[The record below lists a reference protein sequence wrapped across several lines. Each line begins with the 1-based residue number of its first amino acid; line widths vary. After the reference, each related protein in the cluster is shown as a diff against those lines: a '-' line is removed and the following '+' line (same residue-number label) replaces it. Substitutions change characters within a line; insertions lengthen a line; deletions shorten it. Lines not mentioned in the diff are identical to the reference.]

1 MKPADGRAQ
10 RTRLVGKVLAAVAV
24 LVAGIVIAVT
34 VADIS
39 GRPDASPTPPAEP
52 DSGVIFTAAGEPLT
66 DGGTVPSAGFSPI
79 TVQAAGASITE
90 VRCVVDG
97 VYLGASNTAPYRFD
111 VGSPAAGE
119 HKLRCTLQDGAG
131 GRSDVRLDF
140 TVGAGSSATSNGSAA
155 QVAPTSA
162 ALPAG
167 TAGPA
172 VPAATTGP
180 ATDQVVV
187 SDAAGLQK
195 ALLAARPGMT
205 ITLKDGSYGGKEVKD
220 PSGQEP
226 GRFVTV
232 ASGTAA
238 APIVLQGSR
247 QAILDGDGT
256 GGGYALHLKGA
267 NYWQLRGFTIESA
280 SKGIVLDGSNH
291 NVIDDVHV
299 TDIGAEGVHFRSFS
313 SDNLLTNS
321 TVDNTGVDAPNYGEG
336 VYIGSANSNWQ
347 RYTSGEPDNSDRN
360 QVINNRITDTAAE
373 NIDIKEGTSDG
384 VVRGNDL
391 GGDKIASKNSAD
403 SWIDVKGN
411 GYLIDANHGVTT
423 PRPNTTE
430 CGDPKGEPDSAKNP
444 FCDGFQVHVAVAGWG
459 QDNTFTNNRL
469 EVNAPG
475 AGIWL
480 QNTAVPLH
488 NVIKCNNIVTGA
500 EAGAYAT
507 DHYSALDCTS

>member
-1 MKPADGRAQ
+1 M
-10 RTRLVGKVLAAVAV
+10 
-24 LVAGIVIAVT
+24 
-34 VADIS
+34 
-39 GRPDASPTPPAEP
+39 
-52 DSGVIFTAAGEPLT
+52 
-66 DGGTVPSAGFSPI
+66 
-79 TVQAAGASITE
+79 
-90 VRCVVDG
+90 
-97 VYLGASNTAPYRFD
+97 
-111 VGSPAAGE
+111 
-119 HKLRCTLQDGAG
+119 
-131 GRSDVRLDF
+131 
-140 TVGAGSSATSNGSAA
+140 
-155 QVAPTSA
+155 
-162 ALPAG
+162 
-167 TAGPA
+167 
-172 VPAATTGP
+172 
-180 ATDQVVV
+180 

-205 ITLKDGSYGGKEVKD
+205 ITLTDGSYRGKEVRD

-238 APIVLQGSR
+238 APIILQGSR

-291 NVIDDVHV
+291 NVIDGVHV
-299 TDIGAEGVHFRSFS
+299 TNIGAEGVHFRSFS

-360 QVINNRITDTAAE
+360 QVIDNTITDTAAE

-411 GYLIDANHGVTT
+411 GYLIDSNHGVTT

-444 FCDGFQVHVAVAGWG
+444 FCDGLQVHVALMAGG
-459 QDNTFTNNRL
+459 RTIRSPT
-469 EVNAPG
+469 
-475 AGIWL
+475 
-480 QNTAVPLH
+480 
-488 NVIKCNNIVTGA
+488 TGWK
-500 EAGAYAT
+500 
-507 DHYSALDCTS
+507 